1 MAQWARLS
9 ARHLRSDRDAVMGY
23 GNPFGLPRLRAAIA
37 SHLNASRGIQCDP
50 EQVFITGGAQQAFSV
65 IGGMLLDRG
74 EKVWFEN
81 PGAIGARNAFI
92 ACGAELVPVAVDDEG
107 IVSRTDWPRRPISG
121 SPLSRLRISS
131 P

>member
-1 MAQWARLS
+1 MP
-9 ARHLRSDRDAVMGY
+9 V
-23 GNPFGLPRLRAAIA
+23 AAFK
-37 SHLNASRGIQCDP
+37 CDP

-92 ACGAELVPVAVDDEG
+92 ACGANPD
-107 IVSRTDWPRRPISG
+107 SG
-121 SPLSRLRISS
+121 GR
-131 P
+131 